1 MKLLNNIYGQLL
13 CVVFGGFL
21 YAFGMNFFIVSQ
33 HLYSGGAVGFAQLL
47 EIFAVKLLGINGGN
61 AYGMIYILINIPLL
75 IMAYKIL
82 GKRFFLGTLLGAG
95 SISLFTSILPLNNPL
110 GLDTITSILMGGI
123 VTGIGV
129 GIILLAGGSGGG
141 LDIIA
146 VWATRKYRNAS
157 VGKISFF
164 FNAALY
170 LAILA
175 VSNVQTI
182 VYSLIYMF
190 IFTVV
195 LDKVHF
201 QNINERLMIFTKKEG
216 IDKEILEKTGR
227 GVTMW
232 KGVGGY
238 TGDDTNVMI
247 SCINKYE
254 IREFEELI
262 YEIDPQAFVIRDEG
276 VRINGNFEK
285 RI

>member
-1 MKLLNNIYGQLL
+1 MKLLNSIYGQLL
-13 CVVFGGFL
+13 CVVAGGFL
-21 YAFGMNFFIVSQ
+21 YAFGMNYFIVSQ
-33 HLYSGGAVGFAQLL
+33 ELYSGGAVGFAQLL
-47 EIFAVKLLGINGGN
+47 EIFAVKVLGISSGN
-61 AYGMIYILINIPLL
+61 AYGVIYLLINIPLL
-75 IMAYKIL
+75 FVAFKIL

-95 SISLFTSILPLNNPL
+95 SISLFTTILPIANDLM
-110 GLDTITSILMGGI
+110 LDTVTSLLMGGI
-123 VTGIGV
+123 ITGVGV

-146 VWATRKYRNAS
+146 VWATRKYRDAS
-157 VGKISFF
+157 VGKISLY

-170 LAILA
+170 AALLAMSDI
-175 VSNVQTI
+175 QTI
-182 VYSLIYMF
+182 IYSLIYMF

-201 QNINERLMIFTKKEG
+201 QNINERLMIFTKKQG

-227 GVTMW
+227 GVTLW
-232 KGVGGY
+232 KGLGGY
-238 TGDDTNVMI
+238 TGEDTNVLV

-262 YEIDPQAFVIRDEG
+262 YKADPQAFVIRDEG